1 MNFKKLTLIA
11 FVFLSILTS
20 CTDDDDNGGFI
31 AIPPRDRAE
40 QQIVDKDSLI
50 NYLETH
56 YYNEATFLTP
66 GTHSIEELVIQE
78 LPRDTDGSYLPL
90 PNPDTNKILMDSDLL
105 ETFETTYVGVNY
117 EYYVLRLNTGAGD
130 SPRFTDQVRVVYTG
144 NLFNGVIFDSTPN
157 PIDLPMTTDQGGG
170 VIEGWKL
177 VFPTFKSSASFMSNS
192 NGTISYEDYGLG
204 AMFLPSGLAYFEVSP
219 SSLIPTYS
227 NLIFKFELL
236 QIEVLDHD
244 NDGIPSYVEDLEDNK
259 NIFDD
264 DTDGDLRPNYVDAD
278 DDGDGV
284 LTLDELDS
292 RTYLVISGD
301 DEPILA
307 ANEYER
313 SRTTL
318 NGDIT
323 IKTVIAMD
331 SDNNGTPDYLESN
344 ITINY
349 NE

>member
-1 MNFKKLTLIA
+1 MNLRKLTLCA
-11 FVFLSILTS
+11 YVFLAMLSS
-20 CTDDDDNGGFI
+20 CEKDDAPEFV

-40 QQIVDKDSLI
+40 QQITDKDSLL

-56 YYNEATFLTP
+56 YFNEATFLEP
-66 GTHSIEELVIQE
+66 GTHSITELVIQE
-78 LPRDTDGSYLPL
+78 LPRDTDGSYMPL

-105 ETFETTYVGVNY
+105 ETLETTYQDVPY

-130 SPRFTDQVRVVYTG
+130 APRFTDQVRVVYTG
-144 NLFNGVIFDSTPN
+144 NLMDGVVFDSTPN
-157 PIDLPMTTDQGGG
+157 PTDLQLLRADGSG

-177 VFPTFKSSASFMSNS
+177 VFPTFNSSTSFMSNS
-192 NGTISYEDYGLG
+192 DGTISYEDYGLG

-219 SSLIPTYS
+219 NSLIPTYS

-244 NDGIPSYVEDLEDNK
+244 DDGIPSYVEDLEGNN
-259 NIFDD
+259 NIFDN
-264 DTDGDLRPNYVDAD
+264 DTDGDFRLNYVDPD

-284 LTLDELDS
+284 LTLNELDS
-292 RTYLVISGD
+292 ATYLVIVGEE
-301 DEPILA
+301 EPTLA

-313 SRTTL
+313 SRTTSD
-318 NGDIT
+318 GVIT

-331 SDNNGTPDYLESN
+331 SDNNGTADYLESN